1 MFHMKPKHVA
11 VWIWIRIP
19 FSPFALAYW
28 MWINL
33 VALSDLEPCP
43 MGKSLI
49 GDFYQLDGN

>member
-1 MFHMKPKHVA
+1 MKPKHVA